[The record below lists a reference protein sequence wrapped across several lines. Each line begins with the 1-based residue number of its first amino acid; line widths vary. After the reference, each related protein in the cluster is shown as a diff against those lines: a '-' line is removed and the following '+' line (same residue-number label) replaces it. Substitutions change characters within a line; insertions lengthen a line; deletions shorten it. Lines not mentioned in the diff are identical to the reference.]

1 MTALKEYDRIEATGL
16 WRANAD
22 AQRREV
28 IVSIGDATLT
38 ISDHN
43 DRALA
48 HWSLPA
54 IERANPGTRPAI
66 FHPDGDRTETLELP
80 SDEATMIDAIEKL
93 RSRIE
98 RARPHPGRLRLWVS
112 LGVLATVAALG
123 VFWLPSA
130 ARDHAVRVVP
140 DVKRTELGSA
150 LLSRITRVA
159 GLPCTAPEGTR
170 ALRKLGARLPS
181 PDGAARLVVLPSGVL
196 EAAHLPGGVILLN
209 RALIEDFEEP
219 DVVAGYIIAEHLA
232 AELHDPLHDFLT
244 HAGLVTTLRLLT
256 TGQVPSAAQDAY
268 AEHMLTEPRSF
279 VPQDTLLRGFAAWS
293 VRARPYAYARDITG
307 EETLEL
313 IEADPFA
320 TVTPEP
326 LLSDNDWL
334 RLQGICGS

>member
-1 MTALKEYDRIEATGL
+1 
-16 WRANAD
+16 
-22 AQRREV
+22 
-28 IVSIGDATLT
+28 
-38 ISDHN
+38 
-43 DRALA
+43 
-48 HWSLPA
+48 
-54 IERANPGTRPAI
+54 
-66 FHPDGDRTETLELP
+66 
-80 SDEATMIDAIEKL
+80 
-93 RSRIE
+93 
-98 RARPHPGRLRLWVS
+98 
-112 LGVLATVAALG
+112 
-123 VFWLPSA
+123 
-130 ARDHAVRVVP
+130 
-140 DVKRTELGSA
+140 
-150 LLSRITRVA
+150 
-159 GLPCTAPEGTR
+159 
-170 ALRKLGARLPS
+170 
-181 PDGAARLVVLPSGVL
+181 
-196 EAAHLPGGVILLN
+196 LLN